1 MRLIDE
7 KGRLLGKV
15 NIIDLCLVLVI
26 ALAIGGYFI
35 KNNSVPKTQVEYKTI
50 TYTVEIK
57 GIRTPTLQQFENKI
71 GQALTIPKTGEFLGT
86 VAAVNSKDSEALA
99 IDKNGKYVQ
108 TTQPEK
114 YDIILTIETQGTETS
129 KGIFT
134 EGGKQLFIGEVLGME
149 TDTAETS
156 GEILEIKVGE

>member
-7 KGRLLGKV
+7 KGRLFGKI

-26 ALAIGGYFI
+26 VLAIGGYFI
-35 KNNSVPKTQVEYKTI
+35 KKNSVPKTQVEYKKI

-57 GIRTPTLQQFENKI
+57 GIRKPTLEQFENKI
-71 GQALTIPKTGEFLGT
+71 GQALSIPNTGEFLGT
-86 VAAVNSKDSEALA
+86 VVAVKAEDSEGLA

-108 TTQPEK
+108 TIQPEK

-129 KGIFT
+129 KGVFT
-134 EGGKQLFIGEVLGME
+134 QGGKQLFIGEILGMT